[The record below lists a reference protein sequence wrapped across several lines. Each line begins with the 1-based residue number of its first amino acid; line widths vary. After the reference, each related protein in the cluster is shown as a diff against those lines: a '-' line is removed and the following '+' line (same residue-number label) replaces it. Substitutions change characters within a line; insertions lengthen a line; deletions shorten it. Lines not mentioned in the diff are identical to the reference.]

1 MVVDDDRRRSL
12 AHTHTRSHQNL
23 IFSSISVLIILQY
36 VINFNC
42 KNLERE
48 DMYFFLLFI
57 SYSICHNKRDLIVLA
72 EEGHRGREVVQWKRA
87 IAPEGERGERGREV
101 VQ

>member
-1 MVVDDDRRRSL
+1 MVVDEVDGHRRRSL
-12 AHTHTRSHQNL
+12 AHTPTRSHQNL
-23 IFSSISVLIILQY
+23 YFLPLSVLIILQY
-36 VINFNC
+36 VINLNC

-48 DMYFFLLFI
+48 DMYFCFLFI
-57 SYSICHNKRDLIVLA
+57 ICHNKRDLIVLE